1 MDWRLNWSPSAR
13 EDLKEIYLTIA
24 ADKPAAA
31 SDFLHET
38 LDAVELLRGH
48 RFLGRMVPEF
58 GDELIRE
65 LIRSPY
71 RLVYQIHEDE
81 GVVEVIRVWHA
92 ARGAPRL

>member
-1 MDWRLNWSPSAR
+1 MGWRLNWSPSAR
-13 EDLKEIYLTIA
+13 NDLREIYLTIA
-24 ADKPAAA
+24 TDNPAAA
-31 SDFLHET
+31 AAFLNET

-71 RLVYQIHEDE
+71 RLVYQVLEDE
-81 GVVEVIRVWHA
+81 EVVDVIRVWHA